1 MSPPVVVLLYPGCIF
16 FEIALAAEVLAARYS
31 LRYLTPDGGDLTASN
46 GLRLRSDGAFDR
58 LDAPTPAAVL
68 VPGGDPRSVLE
79 PPHPALPRLR
89 ALADAGVTVA
99 GICAGNLVLAA
110 AGVLRGRRGTHN
122 YTAEHAPQAV
132 VAAVAPF
139 WQGLTFERADL
150 VEDGPVITA
159 QHWADRDLAALLG
172 QRLGVLDPVQAQRLR
187 DAPARLRVNSEV
199 SSVANPAQPVAPT
212 STPQGPP

>member
-1 MSPPVVVLLYPGCIF
+1 MSSPVVVLLYPGCIF
-16 FEIALAAEVLAARYS
+16 FEIALAAEVLAARYP
-31 LRYLTPDGGDLTASN
+31 LRFLTPDGADLTASN

-79 PPHPALPRLR
+79 PVHPALQRLR
-89 ALADAGVTVA
+89 PLADAGVTVA
-99 GICAGNLVLAA
+99 GICAGSLVLAA

-122 YTAEHAPQAV
+122 YTPEHAPEAV

-139 WQGLTFERADL
+139 WQGLRFERADL

-159 QHWADRDLAALLG
+159 QHWADRDFAALLG
-172 QRLGVLDPVQAQRLR
+172 QRLGVLDAVQAERLR
-187 DAPARLRVNSEV
+187 DAPVRLRVH
-199 SSVANPAQPVAPT
+199 PPPT
-212 STPQGPP
+212 STPIPTPTPPQERLS